1 MAATRARK
9 GAIRH
14 SGTATGS
21 RGGKATAPERRCL
34 VTRRRGTKDSLI
46 RFVVGPDN
54 RVLPDIAA
62 KLPGRGIW
70 LSAERDVVNTAC
82 ARNLFAKGFRA
93 AVSVDAGLAHC
104 VEDLVAKRCLDL
116 LGLARRAGD
125 VTLGFDRVC
134 EALAT
139 GAAGAGLIAME
150 AAEPSRRRLLRA
162 AAETPVLSLFTSGEL
177 ARALGREHVVY
188 VAVAKGR
195 NAARLV
201 VEAGRL
207 AGFRQAVVSMYP
219 GKNREGMV

>member
-9 GAIRH
+9 GATGH
-14 SGTATGS
+14 AASAMGS
-21 RGGKATAPERRCL
+21 RGGKPPAPERRCL
-34 VTRRRGTKDSLI
+34 VTRRRATKDSLI

-93 AVSVDAGLAHC
+93 AVTVDAGLARS
-104 VEDLVAKRCLDL
+104 VEDLVAKRCLEL

-134 EALAT
+134 QALAS
-139 GAAGAGLIAME
+139 GASGAGLIAVE
-150 AAEPSRRRLLRA
+150 AAAPSRRRLLRA
-162 AAETPVLSLFTSGEL
+162 AAETPVLSAFTSVEL

-207 AGFRQAVVSMYP
+207 AGFRQATISTCP
-219 GKNREGMV
+219 GSDREGMV